1 MTSQNVLERLG
12 PSCRK
17 CRTSFPSPSGIW
29 ESLNL
34 EYSGVSQSGV
44 SQSGISQF
52 GISQS
57 PIWNL
62 ESRIF
67 GRLHDGG
74 DNARRS
80 HDPRIAT
87 HRKHLHTRRSNAG
100 RTPTHAVLAWLSPT
114 WGSFRCAFSQV
125 DKLRFGR
132 DPRFLTPSIVGRC

>member
-12 PSCRK
+12 TSCRK

-29 ESLNL
+29 NLSLWNLSIWNTLESLNL
-34 EYSGVSQSGV
+34 ESLNLGSLNLE
-44 SQSGISQF
+44 
-52 GISQS
+52 S
-57 PIWNL
+57 PNLSIWNL

-74 DNARRS
+74 DNARRR

-87 HRKHLHTRRSNAG
+87 HRKHCTPHRSNAG
-100 RTPTHAVLAWLSPT
+100 RTPAHAVLAWLSPT

-125 DKLRFGR
+125 VDFDSLF
-132 DPRFLTPSIVGRC
+132 T